1 MAMKDAFYAEEQY
14 ITSRAADEESRP
26 LADILREH
34 GFDSLEA
41 YHTAKQEWLF
51 SQCDFTEMNT
61 VSDVAF
67 QVIGQILQ
75 NEKPVLLFENHATPF
90 IYRGDKELDVEKAKA
105 AGITV
110 YDGGYAGGTIVGG
123 VGDLSIGIFF
133 PLSIELRADYF
144 LRKLADIF
152 QAHGVPAVV
161 DHNDILVDGAKVIGS
176 AHLVTENY
184 YGFVAYVSF
193 SDKAELVRT
202 ICGDAVKKPGYL
214 TGITLPELEE
224 ALRAWLL

>member
-1 MAMKDAFYAEEQY
+1 MAMKDAFYAEERY
-14 ITSRAADEESRP
+14 ITSRAAGEESRP

-41 YHTAKQEWLF
+41 YHAAKQEWLF
-51 SQCDFTEMNT
+51 AQCAFTEMNT
-61 VSDVAF
+61 TSDVAF
-67 QVIGQILQ
+67 QVIGQILR
-75 NEKPVLLFENHATPF
+75 NEKPVLLFEDHATPF
-90 IYRGDKELDVEKAKA
+90 IYRGDKDLDVEKAEA

-133 PLSIELRADYF
+133 PLFIELRADYF

-152 QAHGVPAVV
+152 QAHGVSAVV

-176 AHLVTENY
+176 AHLATENY

-193 SDKAELVRT
+193 SDKAELVRE

-214 TGITLPELEE
+214 IGITPPELEE
-224 ALRAWLL
+224 ALSAWLL